1 MGDLIEL
8 VIDLEHPVDENA
20 QEIKTDIPNWLPLK
34 LGLMGY
40 AFSGKKT
47 LAGLIKDKYNL
58 EVISVEELIGECI
71 EVDQQQDINETDQDD
86 YYSYIDQ

>member
-1 MGDLIEL
+1 
-8 VIDLEHPVDENA
+8 V
-20 QEIKTDIPNWLPLK
+20 KTDIPNWMPLR

-58 EVISVEELIGECI
+58 EVISVEELVSECV
-71 EVDQQQDINETDQDD
+71 ELEH
-86 YYSYIDQ
+86 

>member
-1 MGDLIEL
+1 M
-8 VIDLEHPVDENA
+8 
-20 QEIKTDIPNWLPLK
+20 PLR

-58 EVISVEELIGECI
+58 EVISVEELVSECV
-71 EVDQQQDINETDQDD
+71 ELEH
-86 YYSYIDQ
+86 

>member
-1 MGDLIEL
+1 MIPKRLLNNYYLGDLIEL
-8 VIDLEHPVDENA
+8 VIDLQHPIIENA
-20 QEIKTDIPNWLPLK
+20 KDKKKDIPNWLPLK

-71 EVDQQQDINETDQDD
+71 EVE
-86 YYSYIDQ
+86 